1 MSRFAKYGWG
11 VLACNLAVVL
21 WGAYVRASGS
31 GAGCGNHWPLCQGEV
46 IPRDPAS
53 ATLIELA
60 HRVSSGT
67 VLLLVIGL
75 FFWSRRVA
83 PRGSA
88 VRLGAALS
96 LVFMFGEALLGAGLV
111 LFELVAY
118 NDSLTRALSLGAHLL
133 NTFLL
138 LGSLALTAW
147 WASDAAPPR
156 VGERRATAWLLGI
169 GLLGTMT
176 VGMSGAIT
184 ALGDTLFPATSLTEG
199 LRQDTSPTAHIL
211 LRLRVLHPAAAVA
224 VGLYLIA
231 TAAGIAVRRNEA
243 LPARLARALALL
255 IVAQWLA
262 GIVNIVLL
270 APIWL
275 QLGHLLLADTIWITL
290 VLFAAVALADPGA
303 VRLAVRD
310 RPMAAGDAVVTGARG
325 CRRRCIPGLPSC
337 GPSWTGPATACSP
350 PWRASPPRWR
360 PFAPRPIAGRWPRWS
375 STSESSRTAP
385 GGC

>member
-1 MSRFAKYGWG
+1 MSRFAKYAWG

-46 IPRDPAS
+46 IPRDPAT
-53 ATLIELA
+53 ATLVELA

-111 LFELVAY
+111 LFELVAH
-118 NDSLTRALSLGAHLL
+118 NDSLTRAFSLGAHLL

-147 WASDAAPPR
+147 WASGAAPPR
-156 VGERRATAWLLGI
+156 VGERRATAWLLAI
-169 GLLGTMT
+169 GLLGTMG

-184 ALGDTLFPATSLTEG
+184 ALGDTLFPATSLAEG

-224 VGLYLIA
+224 VGLFLIA
-231 TAAGIAVRRNEA
+231 TATGIAVRTNEG
-243 LPARLARALALL
+243 LPNRLARGLALL
-255 IVAQWLA
+255 VLAQWLA
-262 GIVNIVLL
+262 GLLNIALL

-275 QLGHLLLADTIWITL
+275 QLGHLFLADAIWITL
-290 VLFAAVALADPGA
+290 VLFAAVALADPGVA
-303 VRLAVRD
+303 RLPARD
-310 RPMAAGDAVVTGARG
+310 RPLPAGDAVVTGARG
-325 CRRRCIPGLPSC
+325 
-337 GPSWTGPATACSP
+337 
-350 PWRASPPRWR
+350 
-360 PFAPRPIAGRWPRWS
+360 
-375 STSESSRTAP
+375 
-385 GGC
+385 

>member
-1 MSRFAKYGWG
+1 MSRFAKYAWG

-46 IPRDPAS
+46 LPRDPAT

-75 FFWSRRVA
+75 LFWSRRVV

-111 LFELVAY
+111 LFKLVAH
-118 NDSLTRALSLGAHLL
+118 DASLRRAFYLGAHLL

-147 WASDAAPPR
+147 WASGAAPPR
-156 VGERRATAWLLGI
+156 VGERRATAWLLAI
-169 GLLGTMT
+169 GLLGTMV

-184 ALGDTLFPATSLTEG
+184 ALGDTLFPAASVAEG

-224 VGLYLIA
+224 VGLFLIGTA
-231 TAAGIAVRRNEA
+231 TAIAVRTNEA
-243 LPARLARALALL
+243 LPGRLARALALL
-255 IVAQWLA
+255 VLAQWLA
-262 GIVNIVLL
+262 GIVNIALL

-275 QLGHLLLADTIWITL
+275 QLSHLFLADAVWITL
-290 VLFAAVALADPGA
+290 VLFAAAALADPGVA
-303 VRLAVRD
+303 RLPARHH
-310 RPMAAGDAVVTGARG
+310 PLAAGGAVVTGAHG
-325 CRRRCIPGLPSC
+325 
-337 GPSWTGPATACSP
+337 
-350 PWRASPPRWR
+350 
-360 PFAPRPIAGRWPRWS
+360 
-375 STSESSRTAP
+375 
-385 GGC
+385 

>member
-1 MSRFAKYGWG
+1 MSRFAKYAWG

-21 WGAYVRASGS
+21 WGAYVRTSGS

-46 IPRDPAS
+46 IPRDPAT
-53 ATLIELA
+53 ATLVELA

-88 VRLGAALS
+88 VRLGAGLS

-111 LFELVAY
+111 LFELVAH
-118 NDSLTRALSLGAHLL
+118 NDSLTRAFSLGAHLL

-147 WASDAAPPR
+147 WASGAAPPR
-156 VGERRATAWLLGI
+156 VGERRATAWLLAI
-169 GLLGTMT
+169 GLLGTMV

-184 ALGDTLFPATSLTEG
+184 ALGDTLFPATSVAEG

-224 VGLYLIA
+224 VGLFLIVTA
-231 TAAGIAVRRNEA
+231 TAIAVRTNEA
-243 LPARLARALALL
+243 LPGRLARALALL
-255 IVAQWLA
+255 VLAQWLA
-262 GIVNIVLL
+262 GIVNIALL

-275 QLGHLLLADTIWITL
+275 QLGHLFLADAVWITL
-290 VLFAAVALADPGA
+290 VLFAAAALADPGVA
-303 VRLAVRD
+303 RLPARD
-310 RPMAAGDAVVTGARG
+310 RPLATGGAVVTGARG
-325 CRRRCIPGLPSC
+325 
-337 GPSWTGPATACSP
+337 
-350 PWRASPPRWR
+350 
-360 PFAPRPIAGRWPRWS
+360 
-375 STSESSRTAP
+375 
-385 GGC
+385 

>member
-1 MSRFAKYGWG
+1 MSRFAKYAWG

-21 WGAYVRASGS
+21 WGVYVRASGS

-46 IPRDPAS
+46 IPRDPAT

-83 PRGSA
+83 PRGST

-111 LFELVAY
+111 LFELVAH
-118 NDSLTRALSLGAHLL
+118 NDSLARAFSLGAHLL

-147 WASDAAPPR
+147 WASGALPPR
-156 VGERRATAWLLGI
+156 VRERRATAWLLAI

-184 ALGDTLFPATSLTEG
+184 ALGDTLFPATSVAEG

-211 LRLRVLHPAAAVA
+211 LRLRVLHPAVAVA
-224 VGLYLIA
+224 VGLFLIA
-231 TAAGIAVRRNEA
+231 TATGIAVRRNEA
-243 LPARLARALALL
+243 LPGRLARALALL

-262 GIVNIVLL
+262 GVVNIALL

-290 VLFAAVALADPGA
+290 VLFAAVALADPDVA
-303 VRLAVRD
+303 RLPARD
-310 RPMAAGDAVVTGARG
+310 RPLAAGGAVITGARG
-325 CRRRCIPGLPSC
+325 
-337 GPSWTGPATACSP
+337 
-350 PWRASPPRWR
+350 
-360 PFAPRPIAGRWPRWS
+360 
-375 STSESSRTAP
+375 
-385 GGC
+385 

>member
-46 IPRDPAS
+46 IPRDPAT

-111 LFELVAY
+111 LFELVAH

-147 WASDAAPPR
+147 WASGAAPPR

-262 GIVNIVLL
+262 GIVNIALL

-290 VLFAAVALADPGA
+290 VLFAAVALADPGVA
-303 VRLAVRD
+303 RLPARD
-310 RPMAAGDAVVTGARG
+310 RPLAAGGAVVTGA
-325 CRRRCIPGLPSC
+325 C
-337 GPSWTGPATACSP
+337 A
-350 PWRASPPRWR
+350 
-360 PFAPRPIAGRWPRWS
+360 
-375 STSESSRTAP
+375 
-385 GGC
+385 

>member
-1 MSRFAKYGWG
+1 MNRFAKYAWG

-46 IPRDPAS
+46 IPRDPAT

-75 FFWSRRVA
+75 FSWSRRVA

-88 VRLGAALS
+88 VRLGAAFS

-111 LFELVAY
+111 LFALVAH
-118 NDSLTRALSLGAHLL
+118 NDSLTRAFSLGAHLL

-147 WASDAAPPR
+147 WASGAAPPR
-156 VGERRATAWLLGI
+156 VGERRATAWLLAI
-169 GLLGTMT
+169 GLLGTMV

-184 ALGDTLFPATSLTEG
+184 ALGDTLFPATSVAEG

-224 VGLYLIA
+224 VGLFLIVTA
-231 TAAGIAVRRNEA
+231 TAIAVRTNET
-243 LPARLARALALL
+243 LPGRLARALALL
-255 IVAQWLA
+255 VLAQWLA
-262 GIVNIVLL
+262 GIVNIALL

-275 QLGHLLLADTIWITL
+275 QLGHLFLADAIWITL
-290 VLFAAVALADPGA
+290 VLFAAAALADPGA
-303 VRLAVRD
+303 ARLPARD
-310 RPMAAGDAVVTGARG
+310 RPLAAGGAMVTGARG
-325 CRRRCIPGLPSC
+325 
-337 GPSWTGPATACSP
+337 
-350 PWRASPPRWR
+350 
-360 PFAPRPIAGRWPRWS
+360 
-375 STSESSRTAP
+375 
-385 GGC
+385 

>member
-111 LFELVAY
+111 LFELVAH

-147 WASDAAPPR
+147 WASGAAPPR

-325 CRRRCIPGLPSC
+325 
-337 GPSWTGPATACSP
+337 
-350 PWRASPPRWR
+350 
-360 PFAPRPIAGRWPRWS
+360 
-375 STSESSRTAP
+375 
-385 GGC
+385 

>member
-1 MSRFAKYGWG
+1 MNRFARYAWG

-31 GAGCGNHWPLCQGEV
+31 GAGCGKHWPLCQGEV
-46 IPRDPAS
+46 IPRDPAT

-67 VLLLVIGL
+67 VLLLVVGL
-75 FFWSRRVA
+75 FVWSRRVA

-88 VRLGAALS
+88 VRAGAGLA

-111 LFELVAY
+111 LFELVAH
-118 NDSLTRALSLGAHLL
+118 NDSLTRAFSLGAHLL

-147 WASDAAPPR
+147 WASGAAPPR
-156 VGERRATAWLLGI
+156 VGDRRGTAWLLGI
-169 GLLGTMT
+169 GLLGTMV

-184 ALGDTLFPATSLTEG
+184 ALGDTLFPASSVAEG

-224 VGLYLIA
+224 VGLFLIA
-231 TAAGIAVRRNEA
+231 TATAIAVRTNDA
-243 LPARLARALALL
+243 VPGRLARALALL
-255 IVAQWLA
+255 VLAQWLA
-262 GIVNIVLL
+262 GIVNIALL

-275 QLGHLLLADTIWITL
+275 QLGHLFLADAIWITL
-290 VLFAAVALADPGA
+290 VLFAAAALADPGV
-303 VRLAVRD
+303 VRLRAGE
-310 RPMAAGDAVVTGARG
+310 RPLVAGDAMATGAR
-325 CRRRCIPGLPSC
+325 R
-337 GPSWTGPATACSP
+337 
-350 PWRASPPRWR
+350 
-360 PFAPRPIAGRWPRWS
+360 
-375 STSESSRTAP
+375 
-385 GGC
+385 